1 MNLQAEEEEILSTEP
16 HRIVVA
22 EDDEPDW
29 LVSSSRVSGA
39 AERRGVSAGARAQ
52 NQEAER
58 TPVRMRSQDKR
69 TQESMAILSLKK
81 QGQEPAENTAPAGEA
96 DDMAPRMPAADIPR
110 AARPPRMDGQRVPQ
124 AERRPAGK
132 RPAGKKPA
140 QKPAPRKLSKKA
152 KARRDAMIRRTVLTT
167 ALAVLVI
174 ALAVGGAIGGSRLLD
189 IKRTLD
195 RGDNVFYPNIF
206 VNNIP
211 LEGRTLD
218 EAAALVTQQVQS
230 LVSQWRITLRTQ
242 DGRSWDITGEDLKMK
257 YDVADQ
263 LDQLWAIGHTGSSSV
278 RYEQVKALEAAP
290 VMRYTTLT
298 YDLSRVNQ
306 ILSQIKGEI
315 DSPPV
320 SAQRIYDEAKWPPY
334 SYTDDVPGRQ
344 LDITGLNERI
354 CGMVDRLES
363 GVVDL
368 SPVAVDAPIT
378 RKYLESQIVQLASF
392 ETSIGKTGDYVEAR
406 HENIRIGTEKFDKL
420 IIKSGESVSF
430 NKVAGK
436 RTASNGYRPA
446 LELAYGEYVEG
457 YGGGICQVSSTLYN
471 AVVNAGLEIR
481 TRYQHSLPS
490 SYVSLGLDATVQDDR
505 LDFVFKNNTSGDIF
519 ISAEYFKGKN
529 NYYRCRFTIHGR
541 PDPNGYTYH
550 LEPVVK
556 QEIPIPEPTYIPDKN
571 AQYVVYDN
579 ETHQTSKGELGYI
592 VDVYLVTKDS
602 KGLEVARELRYTD
615 TYKAQTPKIYVGVTP
630 RETPVPA
637 VTPLH

>member
-39 AERRGVSAGARAQ
+39 AERRGVSVGARAQ

-290 VMRYTTLT
+290 IMRYTTLT

-541 PDPNGYTYH
+541 PDPNGYSYH